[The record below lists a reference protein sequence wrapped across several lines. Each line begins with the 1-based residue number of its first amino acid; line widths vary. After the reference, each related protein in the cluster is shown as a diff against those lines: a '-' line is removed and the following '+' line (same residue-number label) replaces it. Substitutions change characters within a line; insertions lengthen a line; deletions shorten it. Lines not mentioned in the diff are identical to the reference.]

1 MYIRSALAMAAV
13 IAALPSFAAEPTQ
26 KEKRLRQMT
35 EVMFKN
41 YPPRALAAGE
51 QGAVFFKVTID
62 RSGQP
67 TICEV
72 THSSGHPLLDEE
84 TCNLIV
90 QHGTFK
96 SVTGADGGKLNKST
110 HEGVVNW
117 TLPGRAPVPVK
128 AIPIAAGSGPEKKI
142 CKTSQKTGS
151 LASQNRQCMTQREWD
166 QAAQQAQEFWG
177 EMQGRKGSTSG
188 Q

>member
-1 MYIRSALAMAAV
+1 MLIRSGLAIAAV
-13 IAALPSFAAEPTQ
+13 LIASPALGETIE
-26 KEKRLRQMT
+26 KEKRMRQMT

-67 TICEV
+67 TSCDV

-96 SVTGADGGKLNKST
+96 SVAGPDGGKLNKST

-117 TLPGRAPVPVK
+117 TLPGRAPVALK
-128 AIPIAAGSGPEKKI
+128 AIPIAAGTGPEKKI
-142 CKTSQKTGS
+142 CKVSQKTGS
-151 LASQNRQCMTQREWD
+151 LVSQNRQCLTQREWD
-166 QAAQQAQEFWG
+166 RMTKEAQDFWI
-177 EMQGRKGSTSG
+177 EMQGSRGSTRSN
-188 Q
+188 